1 MSYIPFFQE
10 KFTELKKK
18 YPDHKPIVIVDGL
31 SGVGKNTV
39 AKVFQEELEKRGIKL
54 SIKDASEFFRPVAK
68 EMGYENLDEFAE
80 ARRKD
85 LELAK
90 KVDVKLDTDMLEHGL
105 KNGGIITGR
114 IMIGVFGD
122 EADIKVFV
130 TADADKIAERISKD
144 KERKD
149 FGKPV
154 EEIKKRIVNRD
165 KSDIATYEKLYNIDY
180 KEVEIPNALIIKND
194 KDVNE
199 IRRQVS
205 IIVNLVE
212 GIL

>member
-1 MSYIPFFQE
+1 MTYIPFFQE
-10 KFTELKKK
+10 KFTEIREK
-18 YPDHKPIVIVDGL
+18 YPEHKPIVIVDGL

-39 AKVFQEELEKRGIKL
+39 ARIFQEELEKRGIKL
-54 SIKDASEFFRPVAK
+54 SIKDASDFFRPVAK

-80 ARRKD
+80 AREKD

-90 KVDVKLDTDMLEHGL
+90 KVDIKLDETMLEHGL

-130 TADADKIAERISKD
+130 TADIDKVAERVSKD

-149 FGKPV
+149 FNRPK
-154 EEIKKRIVNRD
+154 EEIKKRFINRD
-165 KSDIATYEKLYNIDY
+165 KSDIATYEKLYNINY

-194 KDVNE
+194 KDVDNL
-199 IRRQVS
+199 RRQIN

-212 GIL
+212 GII